1 MNEFAN
7 HEVAPIKLKYEQFYD
22 CCNHHSNLHVN
33 YGEVNKCRLCYQFDF
48 DQMSNLPTLQHTH

>member
-22 CCNHHSNLHVN
+22 RCNRHSNLSFIQCIPFKLHA
-33 YGEVNKCRLCYQFDF
+33 
-48 DQMSNLPTLQHTH
+48 MSSNIFHQLMS